1 MKNIYI
7 DTRHSTAESKGTSD
21 CKINLPSNNK
31 YFITQHSIL
40 LILQFLY
47 VGIQLKLTKMIQYM
61 LESMVPITPLLNALF
76 LKETLTQLHLGLL
89 CVKL

>member
-47 VGIQLKLTKMIQYM
+47 VGIQLKLTKNDTIYVRSNGTDYAPSKCTFP
-61 LESMVPITPLLNALF
+61 ER
-76 LKETLTQLHLGLL
+76 
-89 CVKL
+89 KL

>member
-47 VGIQLKLTKMIQYM
+47 VGIQLKLTKNDTIYVRSNGIDYAPSKCTFP
-61 LESMVPITPLLNALF
+61 ER
-76 LKETLTQLHLGLL
+76 
-89 CVKL
+89 KL